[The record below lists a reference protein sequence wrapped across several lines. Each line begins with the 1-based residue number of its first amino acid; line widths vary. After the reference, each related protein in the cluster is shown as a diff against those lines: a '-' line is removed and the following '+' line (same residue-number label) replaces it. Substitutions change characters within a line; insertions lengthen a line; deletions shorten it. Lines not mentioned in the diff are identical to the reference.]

1 MKVAEIVKTTLAEYK
16 SNTLGARLQKT
27 PSNLEYVLLE
37 MGGGAQINKGD
48 RIPTNYYGVLKT
60 TGEMF
65 DNSYSRGGATPFT
78 VGQMIPGFDEG
89 LMLLKRGSKCIFFIP
104 SVLGYGENAAG
115 SIPPN
120 SDLVF
125 YVHVEE

>member
-1 MKVAEIVKTTLAEYK
+1 
-16 SNTLGARLQKT
+16 
-27 PSNLEYVLLE
+27 
-37 MGGGAQINKGD
+37 
-48 RIPTNYYGVLKT
+48 
-60 TGEMF
+60 
-65 DNSYSRGGATPFT
+65 
-78 VGQMIPGFDEG
+78 MIPGFDEG